1 MVYFEIYYSDPGRHA
16 EGFGFVGVNG
26 SDWPQ
31 QRYSFSNPASG
42 IVEPGSVAFPLD
54 QGCGTGLEYT
64 SDVKAWIYGPGGTRS
79 QSVIIHLACT
89 T

>member
-1 MVYFEIYYSDPGRHA
+1 MVYFVIYYSDPGQDA

-31 QRYSFSNPASG
+31 QKYSFSNPASG

-54 QGCGTGLEYT
+54 QGCGTGFGYT

-79 QSVIIHLACT
+79 RPVVIHLACT